1 MNVRHHFKSVVG
13 IGLASFPSWFR
24 PVGKREPWTAVAL
37 LCSVLASA
45 GPAFSQTAKIVED
58 GVQAKNARDVLI
70 DLYFDGE
77 DGNHR
82 AWLTDLNAAT
92 SEMEGVRLVE
102 RNVSANPELRK
113 SLALIQKADQ
123 LPPESLPLIYV
134 FNRTI
139 SSYENRDG
147 LIEQIKDALKIK
159 MYTQP
164 NCPHCVMATEF
175 YSKILPSYPALRLQK
190 LDVQA
195 DPTAKISM
203 EQVLKGKNVQQSAL
217 PISVVAKQVFIGFDR
232 AQDSGSVIRK
242 WMERYSLPSKTNAR

>member
-1 MNVRHHFKSVVG
+1 MNVRHHFKSVFG
-13 IGLASFPSWFR
+13 LGLASFPSWFR
-24 PVGKREPWTAVAL
+24 PVGKRELWTAVGL
-37 LCSVLASA
+37 LCSVLVSAS
-45 GPAFSQTAKIVED
+45 PAFSQTAKIVED
-58 GVQAKNARDVLI
+58 VARANSARDVLI

-77 DGNHR
+77 DANHR

-92 SEMEGVRLVE
+92 LEMKGVRLVE
-102 RNVSANPELRK
+102 RNVAKNPELRK
-113 SLALIQKADQ
+113 SLSLIQKADQ

-139 SSYENRDG
+139 SSYKNRDG
-147 LIEQIKDALKIK
+147 LVEQIEDALKIR

-175 YSKILPSYPALRLQK
+175 YSKILPNYPAQRLQK
-190 LDVQA
+190 LDIQA
-195 DPTAKISM
+195 DPTAKLSM

-232 AQDSGSVIRK
+232 VQDSGSVIQK
-242 WMERYSLPSKTNAR
+242 WMERYSLPSKTNSR